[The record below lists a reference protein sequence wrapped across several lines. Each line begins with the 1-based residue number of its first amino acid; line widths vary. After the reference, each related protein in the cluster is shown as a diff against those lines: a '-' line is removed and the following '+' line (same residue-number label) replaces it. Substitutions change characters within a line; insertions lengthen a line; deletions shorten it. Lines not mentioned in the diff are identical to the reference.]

1 MYTNRILFCTG
12 PDVKFEFLH
21 PTTTEVSSMVAPPL
35 SFKGITWIPH
45 FNGQKVGISNKR
57 VIGLPKNP
65 PRFWPDQKKSDP
77 MTRLVSNF
85 FAASRGDPIKSY
97 RCTALEGRQSG
108 IFGSAL
114 HFWRAFC
121 SVRLCP
127 LLIQAIQVCACWRP
141 HVSDRYTQ
149 FNWNLILC
157 NRTFIQNLV

>member
-21 PTTTEVSSMVAPPL
+21 PTTTELSSMVAPPL
-35 SFKGITWIPH
+35 SFKGIPWIPH

-121 SVRLCP
+121 SALSSINSGDSGLC
-127 LLIQAIQVCACWRP
+127 LLKSTCFWLLYTIQSK
-141 HVSDRYTQ
+141 SD
-149 FNWNLILC
+149 LM
-157 NRTFIQNLV
+157 